1 MKTAAIVLYVIQA
14 LAIICAIITG
24 QEFIDFSSGPA
35 LFETIGFF
43 FPAILGLIF
52 EGIAHNKDRK
62 QRNLPPRAQ
71 TQTAQPLQP
80 LQHRKPKPL
89 PPLQPKPLRHH
100 RKPRRLQRRKK
111 PQRRTRKPLRPQ
123 QRSNLLSIRPFTT
136 ALSAEQGKTPK
147 TLSASLADRRSDN
160 RSSGA
165 DSYSHPDKHASSR
178 KMR

>member
-1 MKTAAIVLYVIQA
+1 MKTAASSSTLSRHSQLYVPSSQDKNSSTSA
-14 LAIICAIITG
+14 ADRRCSKPLG
-24 QEFIDFSSGPA
+24 SFSLLSWA
-35 LFETIGFF
+35 SSSIWLRTTR
-43 FPAILGLIF
+43 
-52 EGIAHNKDRK
+52 NRK
-62 QRNLPPRAQ
+62 QRNLPPRVQ
-71 TQTAQPLQP
+71 KQTAQPLQP

-123 QRSNLLSIRPFTT
+123 QRSNLLSIRPFST

>member
-14 LAIICAIITG
+14 IAIVCAIITG

-80 LQHRKPKPL
+80 LQHQKPKPL
-89 PPLQPKPLRHH
+89 PPLQPKPLRH
-100 RKPRRLQRRKK
+100 RRK
-111 PQRRTRKPLRPQ
+111 PQRRTQKPLHPQ
-123 QRSNLLSIRPFTT
+123 QRSNLLLIRPFSTV
-136 ALSAEQGKTPK
+136 LSAEQGKTPK

-160 RSSGA
+160 RNSGA
-165 DSYSHPDKHASSR
+165 DSYSHLHKHASSR

>member
-24 QEFIDFSSGPA
+24 KEFIDFSSGPA

-52 EGIAHNKDRK
+52 DMVAHNKEQK
-62 QRNLPPRAQ
+62 QRNLPPRVQ

-89 PPLQPKPLRHH
+89 RHH
-100 RKPRRLQRRKK
+100 RKPRRLQRRRR
-111 PQRRTRKPLRPQ
+111 PQRRTRRPLRPQ
-123 QRSNLLSIRPFTT
+123 QRSNLLSIRPFST

-165 DSYSHPDKHASSR
+165 DSCSHPNKHASSR

>member
-24 QEFIDFSSGPA
+24 QEFINFSSGPCSK
-35 LFETIGFF
+35 
-43 FPAILGLIF
+43 PLGSFSLLSWASSSIWLRTTRS
-52 EGIAHNKDRK
+52 RK
-62 QRNLPPRAQ
+62 QSNLPPRAQ

-100 RKPRRLQRRKK
+100 GKPRRLQRRKK

-123 QRSNLLSIRPFTT
+123 QRSNLLSIRPFST

>member
-1 MKTAAIVLYVIQA
+1 MKTAATLSRHSQLYAPSSQGKNSSTSA
-14 LAIICAIITG
+14 ADRRCSKPLG
-24 QEFIDFSSGPA
+24 SFSLLSWA
-35 LFETIGFF
+35 SSSK
-43 FPAILGLIF
+43 GLRTTR
-52 EGIAHNKDRK
+52 NRK

-80 LQHRKPKPL
+80 LQHRK
-89 PPLQPKPLRHH
+89 PKPLRHH

-123 QRSNLLSIRPFTT
+123 QRSNLLSIRPFST
-136 ALSAEQGKTPK
+136 ALSVEQGKTPK